1 MAAAQFCHFC
11 LWVVAFPSQHF
22 YLSRLDNAL
31 WFFSFYFWLAHLGW
45 IVSRLAVLAACQHKP
60 ANLVQNLI
68 ISLLFSTRLN
78 STTIQVCQKCCSAS
92 VSSVHRGMDFSDW
105 RIPLPPFCSFFCACM
120 CTCKGGAGGRNSCPK
135 RQTSISLPKL
145 ETYLNLLAGN
155 QLKGWFPTHA
165 QGRVSSSAEFLKS
178 PHSLLHRVCHFRRK
192 TQLSVVCVRL
202 HRFRLEKSVLIVCII
217 SCPDK
222 ISTKVDS
229 LVISEIKYMKRTL
242 FF

>member
-1 MAAAQFCHFC
+1 MVLQFLFLVSSSRVNCKQAGCACCLPAQASQSSAKSHYQSFIFNSLKLYYRSGLSKVLFC
-11 LWVVAFPSQHF
+11 L
-22 YLSRLDNAL
+22 
-31 WFFSFYFWLAHLGW
+31 
-45 IVSRLAVLAACQHKP
+45 C
-60 ANLVQNLI
+60 
-68 ISLLFSTRLN
+68 LLCPQRNGLFRPENT
-78 STTIQVCQKCCSAS
+78 
-92 VSSVHRGMDFSDW
+92 F
-105 RIPLPPFCSFFCACM
+105 IPILLFFCACM

-178 PHSLLHRVCHFRRK
+178 PYSLLHRVWHFRRK

-202 HRFRLEKSVLIVCII
+202 HWFRLEKSVLMVCII

-222 ISTKVDS
+222 ISTEVFS
-229 LVISEIKYMKRTL
+229 HFRN
-242 FF
+242 